1 MTVTA
6 AAQASLEGLLNWAIR
21 KDPEAFTHL
30 DGVHGKIICIELI
43 GLGQQLYLIPNPSGI
58 QLLGDI
64 EGEADCTIRGTP
76 WSLARMGGEQ
86 SGSDQLFSGDV
97 EISGDTQLAQH
108 FSHFMNTL
116 EIDWEEQ
123 LSKLTG
129 DVVAHEVGNLLRGFS
144 EWGQDQLTTSRLNL
158 QEYLT
163 EELRLLPSRCEVE
176 EFLADVDTLRD
187 DLDRL
192 DARIGLLRQQAGVAS
207 F

>member
-1 MTVTA
+1 
-6 AAQASLEGLLNWAIR
+6 
-21 KDPEAFTHL
+21 
-30 DGVHGKIICIELI
+30 
-43 GLGQQLYLIPNPSGI
+43 
-58 QLLGDI
+58 
-64 EGEADCTIRGTP
+64 
-76 WSLARMGGEQ
+76 MGGEQ